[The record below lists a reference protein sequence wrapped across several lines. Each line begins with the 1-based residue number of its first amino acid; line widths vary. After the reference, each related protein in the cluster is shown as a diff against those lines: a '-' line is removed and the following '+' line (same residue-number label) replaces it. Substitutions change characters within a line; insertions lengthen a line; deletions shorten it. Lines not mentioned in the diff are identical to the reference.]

1 MKKYNNLKSILKIV
15 FVIIGTIIGAGF
27 ASGQEI
33 WLFFNQYGNL
43 GAIGI
48 IVSCSL
54 SGLIIYQVFRISE
67 KTRVASYDE
76 LLKKISKNRVFN
88 QAISIIISLFLLVS
102 FYIMVAGMS
111 ALFHQEFGFPIWAC
125 SILMAIFCYLVLQ
138 KDMKGIM
145 TVNSILIPALIAFI
159 FYLGI
164 QNLNFTVSYLETRT
178 LESQDSWQ
186 WLISSILYASYNSIM
201 LVPMLIELK
210 SYITSKAKAKRV
222 GCICAIILT
231 LLGISLFSL
240 LLRGNE
246 KVYGLELPM
255 IEIVKDFGKVY
266 SYLYIGVVVT
276 AIFTTAIS
284 AGYGFLKNQV
294 NRKQFSKGN
303 VIKREKQYY
312 QKVLLV
318 ICISAPVVANIG
330 FSNLVSKLYPMFG
343 ILGLVQIVFL
353 FRCHRKDIDTF

>member
-1 MKKYNNLKSILKIV
+1 MKSILKVV
-15 FVIIGTIIGAGF
+15 FVVIGTIIGAGF

-33 WLFFNQYGNL
+33 WLFFNQYGNW
-43 GAIGI
+43 GAIGM

-67 KTRVASYDE
+67 KTRVTSYDE
-76 LLKKISKNRVFN
+76 LLKKISKNRIFN

-145 TVNSILIPALIAFI
+145 AVNSILIPALILFI
-159 FYLGI
+159 SYLGI
-164 QNLNFTVSYLETRT
+164 QNLDFTTSYLE
-178 LESQDSWQ
+178 SQTMKSPNAWQ

-201 LVPMLIELK
+201 LVPMLVELK
-210 SYITSKAKAKRV
+210 PYITSKTKAKQV
-222 GCICAIILT
+222 GIICTIILS

-246 KVYGLELPM
+246 KIYGLELPM
-255 IEIVKDFGKVY
+255 IEIVKEFGKAN

-294 NRKQFSKGN
+294 SKKQFSKGD
-303 VIKREKQYY
+303 VAKREKQYY
-312 QKVLLV
+312 RKVLLA
-318 ICISAPVVANIG
+318 ICISAPFVANIG

-353 FRCHRKDIDTF
+353 FKNKKC

>member
-1 MKKYNNLKSILKIV
+1 MKSILKIV
-15 FVIIGTIIGAGF
+15 FVVIGTIIGAGF

-33 WLFFNQYGNL
+33 WIFFNQYGTW
-43 GAIGI
+43 GAIGMI
-48 IVSCSL
+48 ASCSL
-54 SGLIIYQVFRISE
+54 SGIIIYQVFRIAE
-67 KTRVASYDE
+67 KMQVASYDE
-76 LLKKISKNRVFN
+76 LLKKMSTTHQIFN
-88 QAISIIISLFLLVS
+88 QAISIIISLFLLIS

-125 SILMAIFCYLVLQ
+125 SILMSIFCYLILQ

-145 TVNSILIPALIAFI
+145 AVNSILIPALILFI
-159 FYLGI
+159 LYLGI
-164 QNLNFTVSYLETRT
+164 QNLDFTISSLGTKAIEQSNT
-178 LESQDSWQ
+178 WQ
-186 WLISSILYASYNSIM
+186 WGMSSILYASYNSIM
-201 LVPMLIELK
+201 LIPMLVELK
-210 SYITSKAKAKRV
+210 PYITSKAKARQV
-222 GCICAIILT
+222 GSICAIILS

-246 KVYGLELPM
+246 NIYSLELPM
-255 IEIVKDFGKVY
+255 IEIVKDFGVIY

-294 NRKQFSKGN
+294 SRKQFSKGN
-303 VIKREKQYY
+303 VAKRKRQYY

-318 ICISAPVVANIG
+318 ICISAPFIAHVG

-343 ILGLVQIVFL
+343 VLGLIQIVFL
-353 FRCHRKDIDTF
+353 FGKKR

>member
-1 MKKYNNLKSILKIV
+1 MKKYNNLKSILKVV

-33 WLFFNQYGNL
+33 WLFFNQYGNW

-48 IVSCSL
+48 LVSCSL
-54 SGLIIYQVFRISE
+54 SGLIIYRVFHMAE
-67 KTRVASYDE
+67 KTKVASYEE
-76 LLKKISKNRVFN
+76 LLKRISTHKVFN
-88 QAISIIISLFLLVS
+88 QAISVIISVFLLTS

-111 ALFHQEFGFPIWAC
+111 ALFHQEFGFPIWVC
-125 SILMAIFCYLVLQ
+125 SIFMSISCYLVLQ

-145 TVNSILIPALIAFI
+145 AVNSILIPALILFI
-159 FYLGI
+159 LYLGI
-164 QNLNFTVSYLETRT
+164 QNLDFTVSYLGTKTIEPTNA
-178 LESQDSWQ
+178 WQ
-186 WLISSILYASYNSIM
+186 WMISSILYASYNSIM
-201 LVPMLIELK
+201 LVPMLVELK
-210 SYITSKAKAKRV
+210 PYITSKTKAKQV
-222 GCICAIILT
+222 GIICAVVLS

-246 KVYGLELPM
+246 AVYRLELPM
-255 IEIVKDFGKVY
+255 IEIVKDFGKAY

-284 AGYGFLKNQV
+284 AGYGFLKSQV
-294 NRKQFSKGN
+294 SKKQFSKGDVRN
-303 VIKREKQYY
+303 REKQYY
-312 QKVLLV
+312 QKVLLA
-318 ICISAPVVANIG
+318 ICLSAPLVANIG

-353 FRCHRKDIDTF
+353 YFSKTK